1 MHSLAKTTFIIHLIV
16 VFIFVKLFYC
26 IDMNNETVTVAVDIK
41 ETTTHED
48 GINTTDTITINQT
61 TSAMENIT
69 QAPEHRTAMEI
80 CNETFPTPKG

>member
-1 MHSLAKTTFIIHLIV
+1 
-16 VFIFVKLFYC
+16 
-26 IDMNNETVTVAVDIK
+26 MNNETVTVAVDIK